1 MRVTNRMSS
10 ETVNRE
16 LYKNQQLLLEAQIR
30 LSTGKKIN
38 KASDD
43 PAGMRKVLD
52 YRKILS
58 SIDQY
63 NTNITH
69 GKSNL
74 QVTETAL
81 EEIVNSLNQA
91 KTIAIQ
97 YGSNQDPAKAQEI
110 IESVYETIMDI
121 ANTRFGD
128 SYLFAG
134 QATDTTPFEKD
145 ADWVAT
151 YNGDDGDIK
160 ALVEDGVEVKINA
173 TGRDVF
179 DVGGTGG
186 ETDVFDALHDLRDA
200 IIAGDH
206 DAAMAQASRLEDA
219 INQVETNAT
228 EISIYYGRLDSAE
241 NHLSL
246 YKSNIEDMLSNTE
259 NIDTA
264 QAILELQQQTT
275 AYNVCLEAAARIIQ
289 PTLLDFLQ

>member
-10 ETVNRE
+10 ETITRE
-16 LYKNQQLLLEAQIR
+16 LYKNHQLLLEAQIR

-38 KASDD
+38 RASDD
-43 PAGMRKVLD
+43 PSGMRKLLD

-63 NTNITH
+63 NSNITH

-74 QVTETAL
+74 QVTEMAL
-81 EEIVNSLNQA
+81 EEMVDALYQA

-134 QATDTTPFEKD
+134 HATDATPFEKD

-160 ALVEDGVEVKINA
+160 VLVEDGVEVKVNA

-186 ETDVFDALHDLRDA
+186 GTDVFAALTALRDA
-200 IIAGDH
+200 IIADDH
-206 DAAMAQASRLEDA
+206 DTAMAQASIIDDA
-219 INQVETNAT
+219 IEQVETIAT
-228 EISIYYGRLDSAE
+228 ETSIYYGRVDSAE

-246 YKSNIEDMLSNTE
+246 YRSNIEDMLIDTE
-259 NIDTA
+259 SIDTA
-264 QAILELQQQTT
+264 QAIMELQLQET
-275 AYNVCLEAAARIIQ
+275 AYNVCLETASRLIQ
-289 PTLLDFLQ
+289 PSLIDFIQ